1 MKKLF
6 LFSCLVV
13 FVFSFFSCKEI
24 QPVTI
29 TGVSNIKIVSF
40 TKDGIDFDFD
50 MTINN
55 PNPVG
60 VTVFPGTFH
69 ASLGDIEAGDVKLTQ
84 QTKIKA
90 RGEHTST
97 FHIKSDF
104 SKLGLNDIMKV
115 LPMVASKS
123 ASLSLKGDMKIGKWF
138 YKKKFPIDLK
148 KTIPLSK

>member
-6 LFSCLVV
+6 LFSFLVV
-13 FVFSFFSCKEI
+13 FVTSFFSCKEI

-29 TGVSNIKIVSF
+29 SGVSNIKLISL
-40 TKDGIDFDFD
+40 TKDGVDFDFD

-60 VTVFPGTFH
+60 VTVFPTTLH
-69 ASLGDIEAGDVKLTQ
+69 ARLGDIEAGDVKLTQ
-84 QTKIKA
+84 PTKIKSK
-90 RGEHTST
+90 GEHTST

-115 LPMVASKS
+115 LPMVSSKS
-123 ASLSLKGDMKIGKWF
+123 ASLSMKGDMKIGKWF